1 MNNRKSV
8 RDVIVDAL
16 DEARIVKR
24 NQPIPG
30 DIFVSALMLLKN
42 RLAEYGNTNY
52 LQFLRKELNFVPTK
66 AQTDIG
72 EYLLKEDY
80 EGEVNLVATEDDKPS
95 PMDIRQGGYK
105 VFVKEDHKG
114 YQIRQN
120 SGSSFVWVD
129 VPDAATKWFD
139 NCPDLEANNLQE
151 VIRVYVRP
159 KNSTANAD
167 RAWRELKF
175 VAYEDFY
182 DYDNMR
188 EIYSVLPIG
197 DTCVKLIIRE
207 QMLQQQYEVK
217 VMYNEHYEIDE
228 DTVFNIPSQYIA
240 LFTSALVL
248 DLARQFPRMSDS
260 TVQLIADRLAKME
273 ENVRRSSA
281 VNKFIGR
288 DFDRRRLTYDSFA
301 DGSFLGL

>member
-1 MNNRKSV
+1 MQNRKTV

-52 LQFLRKELNFVPTK
+52 LQFLRKELNFKPNK
-66 AQTDIG
+66 AELRIG
-72 EYLLKEDY
+72 EYLLKEEFED
-80 EGEVNLVATEDDKPS
+80 VTIVDTEEDKPS

-105 VFVKEDHKG
+105 LFVKEDHKG

-120 SGSSFVWVD
+120 SGSSFVWID
-129 VPDAATKWFD
+129 VANADTKWFD
-139 NCPDLEANNLQE
+139 NCPDIEADNLQE
-151 VIRVYVRP
+151 VMRVYVRP
-159 KNSTANAD
+159 VNSPATFD
-167 RAWRELKF
+167 RNWRELKF

-182 DYDNMR
+182 DYDAFR
-188 EIYSVLPIG
+188 DIYTVIPEG
-197 DTCVKLIIRE
+197 DTCVKLILRDTIVKNG
-207 QMLQQQYEVK
+207 YEVK
-217 VMYNEHYEIDE
+217 LMYNEHYEIDE
-228 DTVFNIPSQYIA
+228 DFTFNIPAQYIA

-260 TVQLIADRLAKME
+260 TVQLIAERLQKME
-273 ENVRRSSA
+273 ENVRRSSS

-288 DFDRRRLTYDSFA
+288 EVNRRTLTYDSFA

>member
-80 EGEVNLVATEDDKPS
+80 EGEVHLVDTEDDRPS

-120 SGSSFVWVD
+120 SGSSFVWID

-240 LFTSALVL
+240 LFTAALVL